1 MARSDKVP
9 FRREFT
15 LSSSGY
21 VGSDDGFF
29 VGDILSL
36 HIDIDAASVSF
47 ILEGRVGNT
56 GSWEKMNLPTGTT
69 HKSGIDI
76 REFEYIRLQLLNVR
90 TDTRVTLFGYE
101 DNVRIDN
108 QLVTL
113 SNRDYN
119 ELCESKFLLEEIKNN
134 LEKLNMHM
142 AIITGEEHED

>member
-9 FRREFT
+9 FRREFI
-15 LSSSGY
+15 LSAPGY
-21 VGSDDGFF
+21 AGSDEGFF

-36 HIDIDAASVSF
+36 HIDIDRSSVTF
-47 ILEGRVGNT
+47 ILEGRVGRD
-56 GSWEKMNLPTGTT
+56 GVWEKMNLPTGTT
-69 HKSGIDI
+69 HKAGVDV
-76 REFEYIRLQLLNVR
+76 REFEYVRLQVLNVR

-101 DNVRIDN
+101 NNVRVEN